1 MVLVS
6 CKPQT
11 YVELYK
17 LKVHIWSL
25 PSSYHSSTL
34 ILFLCVI
41 DILVHIALHRPITA
55 RRVRVEPTARLDCD
69 LGRLLHRLHRE
80 IFGRLDDDRSLA
92 TDPRNNGGPVFV
104 IMASTRLVFLAATT
118 RTAPQG
124 LLPALLGLA
133 LLTRGV
139 VEVIRFD
146 GPFPLTLHCIG
157 QRSIA
162 QPPAPPI
169 TGADMDPHLPR
180 NTP

>member
-34 ILFLCVI
+34 VLFLCVI

-69 LGRLLHRLHRE
+69 LGRLLHRE

-92 TDPRNNGGPVFV
+92 TDPRDDGWSVLV
-104 IMASTRLVFLAATT
+104 IMPPPGLTFLPTATRS
-118 RTAPQG
+118 APQQ
-124 LLPALLGLA
+124 LLAPALRLA
-133 LLTRGV
+133 LLAGGV
-139 VEVIRFD
+139 IEVIRFHRALQ
-146 GPFPLTLHCIG
+146 PLLG
-157 QRSIA
+157 FV
-162 QPPAPPI
+162 
-169 TGADMDPHLPR
+169 G
-180 NTP
+180 